1 MMMRVGG
8 LEQPGASKPP
18 EQTPVANFDS
28 TGTIRIGRDADKNDI
43 VLSDF
48 WVSGQHA
55 EIRKVG
61 REHVIV
67 DLNSSNGMHVN
78 GRRVAKA
85 TLTAGDRFSVGRHE
99 FLFDGTSIYQHDDQG
114 PTSIIADDLT
124 VDVKRSVLL
133 DDVSFALRHGTLL
146 GIIGPSGCG
155 KSTLLKALTGIRP
168 ASRGKL
174 LYDGKDLYKHYS
186 ELRYRIGMVPQDDVM
201 HPQLT
206 VRRALR
212 FAASLRFAD
221 DVPRSARRARVN
233 EVLQL
238 LGLTNRA
245 RQRVD
250 TLSGGQRKRTSVA
263 LELLTSP
270 SLLALDEP
278 TSGLDPALDKEV
290 MRELRL
296 LADGGRTVVV
306 VTHSVLHLDLC
317 DHVLVMCLGG
327 RMGYFG
333 PPDQL
338 LDFFKAEDYADVF
351 DKVTNDADRWA
362 QLYRNSEI
370 YRKYVGEVALELL
383 THQEETKARLP
394 ETLPTPRA
402 VPTPRPESAPTPRPV
417 AAAPA
422 APAPAAAPGPAAP
435 SRPAPA
441 DSSAHVRSAPVP
453 VPAAT
458 PAPVNGTGTIY
469 TSASGEA
476 ASAYP
481 GGVDPH
487 PGAANEPVTS
497 ELTALPAEMTAVTSE
512 LPIVGS
518 PASPSD
524 AAVLSP
530 GGVSFGDG
538 AAGVPVPAGGA
549 QIGDYRTGA
558 GAAGNVP
565 GGPSTGAVAASASA
579 AVTTAPAVTVP
590 PQTAAGAPTVAAP
603 AAPTAAAPAPVAA
616 PAPAPAAAPAP
627 ARVAAPPAAPKKKAP
642 AKPVSRPIQKI
653 DQLAA
658 IIFRDSKVAP
668 PGPATGVQDASVT
681 SKVLHPV
688 APIRQFLTLCMRMVA
703 VIVSDRGYAGFLV
716 GLPIAL
722 ALLGRAVP
730 GNKGLGPDPLGF
742 DLEAERRLAVFIV
755 GAAFM
760 GVAVAIRE
768 IVNEQSIYRRER
780 AIGLSPTAYLAS
792 KVVIFIIIDTIQVLV
807 FVYLSIWGL
816 PKPKEALVWAPQML
830 DIIIAIDL
838 VAIASTALGLLASAL
853 VRTTEQTTPILVVSV
868 MFQLVLSGGLF
879 PIAGQTGLEILSY
892 VDPARWGLVAAAS
905 STGLPDF
912 PKQAF
917 DPLWIHLQINWWH
930 GVIVM
935 FLQIAALLVGARFAL
950 RRFEPGQNK

>member
-1 MMMRVGG
+1 
-8 LEQPGASKPP
+8 
-18 EQTPVANFDS
+18 VANFDS

-43 VLSDF
+43 VLPDF

-55 EIRKVG
+55 EIRKIG

-67 DLNSSNGMHVN
+67 DLNSSNGLHVN
-78 GRRVAKA
+78 GRRLQKA
-85 TLTAGDRFSVGRHE
+85 TLTAGDRFSIGRHE
-99 FLFDGTSIYQHDDQG
+99 FLFDGANIYGHDDQG

-124 VDVKRSVLL
+124 VDVKRAVLL

-155 KSTLLKALTGIRP
+155 KSTLLKAMTGIRP

-238 LGLTNRA
+238 LGLSNRA
-245 RQRVD
+245 GQRVD

-333 PPDQL
+333 PPDHL
-338 LDFFKAEDYADVF
+338 LEFFKAEDYADVF

-362 QLYRNSEI
+362 QLYRNSDI

-383 THQEETKARLP
+383 SQDTKTSLP
-394 ETLPTPRA
+394 ENLPTPRP
-402 VPTPRPESAPTPRPV
+402 VPTPRPESASTPRP
-417 AAAPA
+417 AAAPPVAAA
-422 APAPAAAPGPAAP
+422 APAPAQNPM
-435 SRPAPA
+435 
-441 DSSAHVRSAPVP
+441 HVRSAPVP
-453 VPAAT
+453 VKAAAST
-458 PAPVNGTGTIY
+458 PVNGATGTIY
-469 TSASGEA
+469 TTAAAGEA
-476 ASAYP
+476 QPAPAPGPGQSAYP
-481 GGVDPH
+481 GGAPEAAY
-487 PGAANEPVTS
+487 PGGAEPYASEAITS
-497 ELTALPAEMTAVTSE
+497 EMTALPAEMTAVTSE
-512 LPIVGS
+512 LPVVG
-518 PASPSD
+518 ASGSL
-524 AAVLSP
+524 A
-530 GGVSFGDG
+530 
-538 AAGVPVPAGGA
+538 
-549 QIGDYRTGA
+549 T
-558 GAAGNVP
+558 
-565 GGPSTGAVAASASA
+565 SA
-579 AVTTAPAVTVP
+579 APTA
-590 PQTAAGAPTVAAP
+590 VAAP
-603 AAPTAAAPAPVAA
+603 ALAPQPAVAVPQQAPPAPVSAPAASPAPAAPPAVPATAA
-616 PAPAPAAAPAP
+616 PAPAPTATAAPAP
-627 ARVAAPPAAPKKKAP
+627 AAPAPAPVAPAPPAPRSRAKA
-642 AKPVSRPIQKI
+642 AQKQVSRPMQKI

-668 PGPATGVQDASVT
+668 PPTAGVQDASVGRQ
-681 SKVLHPV
+681 VLHPV
-688 APIRQFLTLCMRMVA
+688 APLRQFLTLCMRMVA
-703 VIVSDRGYAGFLV
+703 VMVSDRGYAAFLV

-730 GNKGLGPDPLGF
+730 GDKGLGPDPFGF

-792 KVVIFIIIDTIQVLV
+792 KVVVFIIVDTIQVLV
-807 FVYLSIWGL
+807 FIYLSIWGL

-830 DIIIAIDL
+830 DIIIAVDL

-879 PIAGQTGLEILSY
+879 PIAGQPGLEAASY
-892 VDPARWGLVAAAS
+892 LDPARWGMVGAAAS
-905 STGLPDF
+905 TGLADF

-935 FLQIAALLVGARFAL
+935 FLQIAVLLLGARVAL
-950 RRFEPGQNK
+950 RRFEPGKQN